1 MEGRL
6 QCWIRGQGRPL
17 RRWYLSKGGPEGG
30 LGIKHVDFLVENHLK
45 KEKRNCKDPE
55 ETRGLP
61 GLLEEQQ

>member
-1 MEGRL
+1 M
-6 QCWIRGQGRPL
+6 
-17 RRWYLSKGGPEGG
+17 SKGGPEGG

-55 ETRGLP
+55 ATRGLP